1 MPASQVTQPGR
12 AGHTTCMLCSGL
24 WTRERWP
31 LPLHPFHLQQGLES
45 WLQGHESRRLVCPST
60 AAVLQ
65 RADPPPHLGNT
76 IELVMLV
83 SMQVSR
89 AQGHESKRTVLAP
102 LAAWGIG
109 WVSLGSA
116 GVLPLVVKIQKNPQA
131 NQLTQL
137 PPRSRTRAKSWP
149 TSTLTLSM
157 NCRGTWRGC
166 SCRSEAVGSPWYST
180 TARYPRRVSVRI

>member
-1 MPASQVTQPGR
+1 MASPPP
-12 AGHTTCMLCSGL
+12 
-24 WTRERWP
+24 P
-31 LPLHPFHLQQGLES
+31 LPPAAGAGKLAPGTWEQEASLPLNS
-45 WLQGHESRRLVCPST
+45 CSAPESRPSSS
-60 AAVLQ
+60 
-65 RADPPPHLGNT
+65 PGNT
-76 IELVMLV
+76 IELVLLV

-116 GVLPLVVKIQKNPQA
+116 GVLPLVVKMQKNPQA

-149 TSTLTLSM
+149 TSTPTLSM

-180 TARYPRRVSVRI
+180 TARYPRRVSVRV